1 MENEAYHGY
10 DIVDEFCNGVIGTIN
25 NLSNKTRRAKF
36 EKTVIRY
43 LGVQLQAFIQTIGLP
58 LRDDIQTLSCFIS
71 EFIRIGCTEY
81 FI

>member
-43 LGVQLQAFIQTIGLP
+43 LGV
-58 LRDDIQTLSCFIS
+58 
-71 EFIRIGCTEY
+71 
-81 FI
+81 